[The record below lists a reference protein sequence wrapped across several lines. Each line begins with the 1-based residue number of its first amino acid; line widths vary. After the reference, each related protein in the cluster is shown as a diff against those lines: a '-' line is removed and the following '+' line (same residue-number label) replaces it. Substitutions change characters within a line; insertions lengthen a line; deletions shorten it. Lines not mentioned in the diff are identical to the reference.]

1 LTGETIPERAY
12 DRTAT
17 NRAILL
23 MTASAA
29 LFGLMAFAAKV
40 ASARLSGPQVA
51 MIRFAIHLLPVL
63 IIPTYRRAAARFDRL
78 DLLLYRGFF
87 GGLAVLLYFVAI
99 AHIDVGIATLLNYTS
114 PIFSGFLSMMFL
126 RERIS
131 PKVLIPMPL
140 ALIGVFLVVHAHA
153 RPGDIL
159 GFGRWEM
166 VGLLSAISSGAAVTA
181 MRAARQTENSWSV
194 YASFCV
200 LGLLTCLPQGL
211 SSWKTPLPSEWVAL
225 AFMSLFAI
233 GAQLLLTFSLRW
245 LDALTVGVI
254 SQLAVLVSMALG
266 ATLLKEMILPMAAI
280 GSALAIAGVIGVV
293 FVTSVNKRPVDAA
306 VVD

>member
-1 LTGETIPERAY
+1 LTGETIPECAY

-40 ASARLSGPQVA
+40 AAARLSGPQVA

-266 ATLLKEMILPMAAI
+266 ATLLREMIVPMAAI

>member
-1 LTGETIPERAY
+1 
-12 DRTAT
+12 
-17 NRAILL
+17 

-29 LFGLMAFAAKV
+29 LFGLMAFEAKV

-51 MIRFAIHLLPVL
+51 MIRFAIHLVPV
-63 IIPTYRRAAARFDRL
+63 IVIPSYRRAAAHFERL

-87 GGLAVLLYFVAI
+87 GGLAVLLYFITI
-99 AHIDVGIATLLNYTS
+99 AHVDVGIATLLNYTS
-114 PIFSGFLSMMFL
+114 PIFSGIFSMLFL
-126 RERIS
+126 RERIT
-131 PKVLIPMPL
+131 PKVLIPMPIAL
-140 ALIGVFLVVHAHA
+140 AGIFLVVHAHA

-166 VGLLSAISSGAAVTA
+166 VGLLSALSSGVAVTA

-194 YASFCV
+194 YASFCI

-211 SSWKTPLPSEWVAL
+211 SSWKAPLRSEWVAL

-254 SQLAVLVSMALG
+254 SQLAVLVSMTLG
-266 ATLLKEMILPMAAI
+266 ATLLKEMIVPMAGV
-280 GSALAIAGVIGVV
+280 GSVLAISGVIGVV
-293 FVTSVNKRPVDAA
+293 FVTSVNKRPMDAA
-306 VVD
+306 MVD

>member
-1 LTGETIPERAY
+1 
-12 DRTAT
+12 
-17 NRAILL
+17 

-114 PIFSGFLSMMFL
+114 PIFSGFLSIMFL

-280 GSALAIAGVIGVV
+280 GSALAISGVIGVV

>member
-1 LTGETIPERAY
+1 MTGETIPERAY

-51 MIRFAIHLLPVL
+51 M
-63 IIPTYRRAAARFDRL
+63 
-78 DLLLYRGFF
+78 
-87 GGLAVLLYFVAI
+87 
-99 AHIDVGIATLLNYTS
+99 
-114 PIFSGFLSMMFL
+114 
-126 RERIS
+126 
-131 PKVLIPMPL
+131 
-140 ALIGVFLVVHAHA
+140 
-153 RPGDIL
+153 
-159 GFGRWEM
+159 
-166 VGLLSAISSGAAVTA
+166 
-181 MRAARQTENSWSV
+181 
-194 YASFCV
+194 
-200 LGLLTCLPQGL
+200 QGL

-254 SQLAVLVSMALG
+254 SQLAVLVSMAPG
-266 ATLLKEMILPMAAI
+266 ATLLREMIVPMAAI
-280 GSALAIAGVIGVV
+280 GSALAISGVIGVV

-306 VVD
+306 VVN